1 MKLSIANTTIS
12 QDKQGRYSLA
22 DLHQASGGHTNH
34 RPSKW
39 LRSKQTQQTVALLE
53 SELEHQ
59 MWCSNSQSQ
68 SPNLGFEKTPISTT
82 KGGSRLGTFVVWELV
97 YDYAMWVSPAFK
109 LTVIRAF
116 HALQTRPQLQHEKA
130 LAQKYEFYPPLR
142 ALALQGKKD
151 SEIAPVLGRS
161 PGSVGYHRNK
171 QFNEGYTDPL
181 EYAHKRYTPN
191 TAAKVIAKRG
201 WDAWG
206 SDYVPPQFE
215 LSFS

>member
-22 DLHQASGGHTNH
+22 DLHQASGGLGKH
-34 RPSKW
+34 RPTYW
-39 LRSKQTQQTVALLE
+39 LKNKNTQETIALLKA
-53 SELEHQ
+53 ELEDGIP
-59 MWCSNSQSQ
+59 SSKTQSDDGIPS
-68 SPNLGFEKTPISTT
+68 SPVASFRSGKYDE
-82 KGGSRLGTFVVWELV
+82 RGTFVVWELV

-109 LTVIRAF
+109 LIVIRAF
-116 HALQTRPQLQHEKA
+116 HVLQARPQLQHEKA